1 MRAEKTTFACS
12 KCGHEMAATPIVKT
26 TIVSYFAGI
35 LEVRKDGPQ
44 VGERNNLKTRV
55 EGEAI
60 TSDEFQLLME
70 EKIASKE
77 AQKKPAKKGKKQ
89 PSDENGMLQMLFNV

>member
-1 MRAEKTTFACS
+1 MTAEKTTFACS

-26 TIVSYFAGI
+26 
-35 LEVRKDGPQ
+35 RKGPQ
-44 VGERNNLKTRV
+44 VGERNNLKIRV

-60 TSDEFQLLME
+60 TSDEFRLHME

-77 AQKKPAKKGKKQ
+77 AQKKPAKKGKNNPLMRMVCYKCY
-89 PSDENGMLQMLFNV
+89 